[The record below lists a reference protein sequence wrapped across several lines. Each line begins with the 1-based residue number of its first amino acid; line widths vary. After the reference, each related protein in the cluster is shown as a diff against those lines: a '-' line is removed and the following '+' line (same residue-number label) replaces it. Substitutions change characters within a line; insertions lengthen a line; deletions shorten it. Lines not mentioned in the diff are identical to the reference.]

1 MLVSPG
7 TTDEVESSQAG
18 YASMDPESG
27 LWPCRAHRERMPRNG
42 WIVTRITAT
51 TPVKAKLAE

>member
-18 YASMDPESG
+18 CASMDPESG
-27 LWPCRAHRERMPRNG
+27 LWRCRAHRDRMPRNG
-42 WIVTRITAT
+42 WIVTHVTAT
-51 TPVKAKLAE
+51 TPAKAKLAE